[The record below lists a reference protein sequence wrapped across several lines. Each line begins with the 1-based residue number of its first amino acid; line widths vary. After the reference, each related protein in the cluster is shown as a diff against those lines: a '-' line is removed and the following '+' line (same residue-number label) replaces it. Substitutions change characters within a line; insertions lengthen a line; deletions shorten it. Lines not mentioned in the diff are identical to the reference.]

1 LRRFG
6 GNLFQLHPYVA
17 SSAMRFD
24 QAITLMPDYM
34 NRTIEVYE
42 ILKNIP
48 GITFCPD
55 PPQVN
60 MFHLYFNASAER
72 LTEARNQI
80 AKEDKIWIAN
90 RFQPTTLQ
98 NLSYTEIYVGDGL
111 LKVENED
118 LINVFVKLIELAK

>member
-1 LRRFG
+1 M
-6 GNLFQLHPYVA
+6 HPYVA